1 MFAYILNAYR
11 HEKHFKNS
19 YSSYCYY
26 FYGHWMP
33 VKQVCD
39 LNSLSLQ
46 NVEALANGETPNYT
60 FCIGAGSVDCPIQH
74 DKVKYVSQGFSLDY

>member
-26 FYGHWMP
+26 FYGALDAC
-33 VKQVCD
+33 KTSFD

>member
-26 FYGHWMP
+26 FYGALDAC
-33 VKQVCD
+33 KT
-39 LNSLSLQ
+39 SL
-46 NVEALANGETPNYT
+46 
-60 FCIGAGSVDCPIQH
+60 
-74 DKVKYVSQGFSLDY
+74 